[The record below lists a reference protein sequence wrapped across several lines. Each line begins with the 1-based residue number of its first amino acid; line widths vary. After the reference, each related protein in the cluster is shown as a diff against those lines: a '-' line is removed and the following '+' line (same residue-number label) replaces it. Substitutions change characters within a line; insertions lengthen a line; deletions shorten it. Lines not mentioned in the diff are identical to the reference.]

1 MSAIEK
7 TGDWDG
13 FAKMIAGAA
22 SKFRKNIEAA
32 TIKNGR
38 LLEQRIV
45 ERIQSNQVQP
55 PTSAEFRAVK
65 ERYGFSNTTLVMTGS
80 LINAI
85 KFDKKSWTEGFVGVN
100 RNAEQKASARREK
113 KVTKATEKAAKRRA
127 RAKAKAVKAREKARE
142 KAVKARE
149 KSKAQAAKA
158 KIAAEKK
165 RAKK

>member
-13 FAKMIAGAA
+13 FAKMLAEAG
-22 SKFRKNIEAA
+22 SKFRKNIEEA
-32 TIKNGR
+32 TNKNGR

-65 ERYGFSNTTLVMTGS
+65 ERHGFSNTTLVMTGS

-100 RNAEQKASARREK
+100 RNAEQKATVRREK
-113 KVTKATEKAAKRRA
+113 KVTKA
-127 RAKAKAVKAREKARE
+127 
-142 KAVKARE
+142 
-149 KSKAQAAKA
+149 
-158 KIAAEKK
+158 KIKMAKK
-165 RAKK
+165 RAKDKAKAARAKMAASAPRTK

>member
-13 FAKMIAGAA
+13 FAKMLREAG
-22 SKFRKNIEAA
+22 SKFRKNIEEA

-55 PTSAEFRAVK
+55 ATSAEFRAIK
-65 ERYGFSNTTLVMTGS
+65 EKYGFSNTTLIMTGS

-100 RNAEQKASARREK
+100 RNAEQKATARRDK
-113 KVTKATEKAAKRRA
+113 KVTKAKEKLAKK
-127 RAKAKAVKAREKARE
+127 RAKAKAKLA
-142 KAVKARE
+142 
-149 KSKAQAAKA
+149 
-158 KIAAEKK
+158 KK
-165 RAKK
+165 RAKAKAKAARAKMAASPRRTK

>member
-13 FAKMIAGAA
+13 FAKMLREAG
-22 SKFRKNIEAA
+22 SKFRKNIEEA

-55 PTSAEFRAVK
+55 ATSAEFRAIK
-65 ERYGFSNTTLVMTGS
+65 EKYGFSNTTLIMTGS

-85 KFDKKSWTEGFVGVN
+85 KFDKKSWAEGFVGVN
-100 RNAEQKASARREK
+100 RNAEQKATVRREK
-113 KVTKATEKAAKRRA
+113 KVTKAKEKLAKK
-127 RAKAKAVKAREKARE
+127 RAKAKAKAA
-142 KAVKARE
+142 
-149 KSKAQAAKA
+149 
-158 KIAAEKK
+158 
-165 RAKK
+165 RAKMAASPRRTK